1 MPSEVADLAYTLE
14 VPSAWSVRS
23 RRAFLRFA
31 RELASGQIRNRRN
44 GESRL
49 PGDRGEDAALAAAAH
64 VLRDLA
70 DQGWTIEVKPD
81 RSLIVRA
88 PDIATDP
95 MEEKARVRK
104 QELLKREEQL
114 STPSVRRFI
123 RDMERP
129 REHEGRFVSV
139 FNVMRDGKRL
149 AEELRAAEG
158 SDRGLESVI
167 DPYLQ
172 VVSPRDRCP
181 HTGLRLVDIWRY
193 FRHTWTNQY
202 TSTPGRTMLVLVR
215 DRAAEFHP
223 VLGIAALGSA
233 IVQIRERDSWI
244 GWRSEDFLE
253 ALAKDPSLKIA
264 RWLVSRLE
272 QRLAELHLD
281 DLIADG
287 LYWPRLW
294 ESPTAEAIE
303 ALQGEAAVRRQRHHR
318 FVRRADFKPPQT
330 PAAWRQRAESDLF
343 RSKRCLVLADLLRSK
358 RSLQPFLYPKA
369 TARGLRDALENRAA
383 RRAIEGIV
391 RRAKGDAVG
400 TEIADLTVC
409 GAVPPYRE
417 LLGGKLVSMLSV
429 SPTIVRAY
437 HERYCDHPSE
447 IASSLA
453 GRAICRRSH
462 LVFVGTT
469 SLYGSG
475 SSQYNRIR
483 IPREVL
489 RGREDVVFREL
500 GRSRSFGT
508 SHLSSGAVTALVRLA
523 EQSRNGAR
531 VNSIFGEGVNP
542 KLRKV
547 RAGIDLLD
555 WPSDDLLQHRR
566 RRIVYGVTLIENLLP
581 YVLGIDTE
589 PKYVFRK
596 SLRDDVEAIS
606 DWWRTR
612 WLTERSRSPD
622 VLRAVARHTHSRP
635 MRHGARVELPPIDE
649 E

>member
-1 MPSEVADLAYTLE
+1 M
-14 VPSAWSVRS
+14 
-23 RRAFLRFA
+23 
-31 RELASGQIRNRRN
+31 
-44 GESRL
+44 
-49 PGDRGEDAALAAAAH
+49 PGDGADDAALAAAAH

-70 DQGWTIEVKPD
+70 DQGWTIEVTPN
-81 RSLIVRA
+81 RQLTVRA
-88 PDIATDP
+88 PEIATDP

-104 QELLKREEQL
+104 QELLKRDEQL

-139 FNVMRDGKRL
+139 FNLMRDGKVL
-149 AEELRAAEG
+149 AAELRGTAG
-158 SDRGLESVI
+158 SGEPLKSVI
-167 DPYLQ
+167 DPYVQ

-181 HTGLRLVDIWRY
+181 QTGLRLVDIWRY

-202 TSTPGRTMLVLVR
+202 TSTPGRTMFVLVR

-223 VLGIAALGSA
+223 IVGIAALGSA
-233 IVQIRERDSWI
+233 IVQISERDSWI
-244 GWRSEDFLE
+244 GWRSEDFLDG
-253 ALAKDPSLKIA
+253 LDKDPSLRIA
-264 RWLVSRLE
+264 RWLVTRLE
-272 QRLAELHLD
+272 QGLAELHLD

-294 ESPTAEAIE
+294 ESPTAEAIT
-303 ALQGEAAVRRQRHHR
+303 ALQHEATVRRRRHHR
-318 FVRRADFKPPQT
+318 FVRRADFKTPRT
-330 PAAWRQRAESDLF
+330 PADWRRRAESDLF

-358 RSLQPFLYPKA
+358 RALQPFLYPKA
-369 TARGLRDALENRAA
+369 TVRGLRNALENRAA

-391 RRAKGDAVG
+391 RRAKAEAVG

-409 GAVPPYRE
+409 GAVPPYNH

-437 HERYCDHPSE
+437 HDRYRDQMSD

-453 GRAICRRSH
+453 GRPIHRRSH
-462 LVFVGTT
+462 LVFIGTT

-475 SSQYNRIR
+475 SSQYNRVR
-483 IPREVL
+483 IPRDVL
-489 RGREDVVFREL
+489 RGRADVVFREL

-508 SHLSSGAVTALVRLA
+508 SHLSSGSVAALVRLT

-566 RRIVYGVTLIENLLP
+566 RRIVYGVSLIENLLP
-581 YVLGIDTE
+581 YLLGIDTE
-589 PKYVFRK
+589 PKYLFQK
-596 SLRDDVEAIS
+596 TLRNDVEAIS

-612 WLTERSRSPD
+612 WLAERSRSPD
-622 VLRAVARHTHSRP
+622 VLRALARHSHSRP
-635 MRHGARVELPPIDE
+635 MRHAARVELPPLDE